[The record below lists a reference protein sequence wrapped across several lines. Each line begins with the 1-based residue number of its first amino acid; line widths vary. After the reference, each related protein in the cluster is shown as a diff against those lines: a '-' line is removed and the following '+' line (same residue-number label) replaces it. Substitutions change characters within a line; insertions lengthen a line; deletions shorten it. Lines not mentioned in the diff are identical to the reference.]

1 MFGLNRIKIFF
12 RHAPMWPKLT
22 WAMGA
27 CVILALII
35 VASALSLREYIS
47 QKQQTEKDLSS
58 LASIIVWNSKAALA
72 FKDFDAA
79 NESLQALKNQSGI
92 ISASLY
98 DREGRS
104 IASYK
109 TKIGYQGNEQAT
121 AEQAISL
128 IKNDSTASPSSES
141 ALSILALSL
150 KKFFSHSSRR
160 PIEIGYSEVAIYDQH
175 GHLNLFRPIF
185 MDDELIG
192 TLHLVNDLSRLN
204 AILSSFYL
212 IIGTLVL
219 FALLA
224 VLYVSMRLQRIF
236 SGSILNLM
244 QDMRSAITQEKKF
257 TARVAKTNHDEFG
270 QQLVDVYNE
279 MLDEIHNRDK
289 LLEWQQD
296 TLAIQVN
303 SCTAELSKKNVELQ
317 RVAAEALAAKEE
329 AEAASLAKSQ
339 FLANMSHEIRT
350 PMNAVLGM
358 ADFIWHSN
366 LTDEQRRSAKVMKQS
381 SALLLSIVNDI
392 LDFAKIESG
401 KLPISLQK
409 FVCRDLFHDSFE
421 LLRLEAKSKGL
432 RYHLQVF
439 PELPDFL
446 VGDSARLSQI
456 LVTLLS
462 NAVKFT
468 AQGGV
473 TLSVSSQPLPNQKV
487 RLSCEITDTGIGI
500 FPDKLNFIFDA
511 FSQADSTMTRIYRG
525 TGLGLGLA
533 IAKQLVQLM
542 GGQIG
547 VNSQPGIGSTFWFW
561 VDLEQSSAPP
571 KPHKTKANYR
581 FKAKL
586 LVAEDYPANQL
597 VVQRFLEDLGCHV
610 HLVSNGFEAVKALKK
625 QRFDLVFM
633 DCQMPF
639 MDGYQATKEIRH
651 NELTWDSGK
660 HIPIIALTAHALTE
674 DETRCK
680 EAGMDEWVTKPFTRQ
695 DLSKTLQKW
704 LPEELIIS
712 DQPALKTDIKTLAKA
727 SNVMEDTTSI
737 NMKFFTRQFKLDNI
751 DDLAFII
758 SLTQTFQQNAA
769 QALSN
774 LQQSIESEDTE
785 QIRKLAHGLKSL
797 STNVGSGKLTELCM
811 TMEQAGKNNE
821 LGDAQKLLESMK
833 QEYLRVLT
841 ELNALCSKT

>member
-1 MFGLNRIKIFF
+1 MFGLNRNKIFF
-12 RHAPMWPKLT
+12 RRTSIRPKLV
-22 WAMGA
+22 WARGTCA
-27 CVILALII
+27 IFSLII
-35 VASALSLREYIS
+35 VASALSFREYIS
-47 QKQQTEKDLSS
+47 QKQQTEKELSS
-58 LASIIVWNSKAALA
+58 LASIIAWNSGAALA
-72 FKDFDAA
+72 LKDFETAK
-79 NESLQALKNQSGI
+79 ESLQALKNQSGI
-92 ISASLY
+92 ISAILY
-98 DREGRS
+98 DSEGRS
-104 IASYK
+104 VVGYK

-121 AEQAISL
+121 VEQTISL
-128 IKNDSTASPSSES
+128 MKNDSTAMPTSPSSES
-141 ALSILALSL
+141 AFNSLAFRL
-150 KKFFSHSSRR
+150 KKFFSHPSRR
-160 PIEIGYSEVAIYDQH
+160 PVEMGYSEVAVYDQH
-175 GHLNLFRPIF
+175 GHLSLFRPII
-185 MDDELIG
+185 MDNELIG
-192 TLHLVNDLSRLN
+192 ILHLVDDLSRLN

-212 IIGTLVL
+212 IIGTLVF

-224 VLYVSMRLQRIF
+224 VLYVSTRLQRIF
-236 SGSILNLM
+236 SDSILNLI
-244 QDMRSAITQEKKF
+244 QAIHSITQEKKF
-257 TARVAKTNHDEFG
+257 TTRVAKTNHDEFG
-270 QQLVDVYNE
+270 QLVDVYNE
-279 MLDEIHNRDK
+279 MLDEIHSRDE
-289 LLEWQQD
+289 LLERQRD
-296 TLAIQVN
+296 TIAIQVN
-303 SCTAELSKKNVELQ
+303 VSTAELSKKNVELQ
-317 RVAAEALAAKEE
+317 HVAAEALVAKEE
-329 AEAASLAKSQ
+329 AEAANLAKSQ
-339 FLANMSHEIRT
+339 FLASMSHEIRT

-366 LTDEQRRSAKVMKQS
+366 LTDEQRRSLKVMKQS
-381 SALLLSIVNDI
+381 STLLLSIINDI

-401 KLPISLQK
+401 ELSLSLQK
-409 FVCRDLFHDSFE
+409 FVCWDLLHDSFE
-421 LLRLEAKSKGL
+421 LLQLEAKSKGL
-432 RYHLQVF
+432 RYHLQ
-439 PELPDFL
+439 PLSELPVFL

-468 AQGGV
+468 AQGEV
-473 TLSVSSQPLPNQKV
+473 TLSVSSQPLPEQKV
-487 RLSCEITDTGIGI
+487 RLSCEVTDTGIGI
-500 FPDKLNFIFDA
+500 IPGKLNLIFDA
-511 FSQADSTMTRIYRG
+511 FSQADSTMKQIYRG
-525 TGLGLGLA
+525 TGLGLA

-542 GGQIG
+542 QGQIG

-571 KPHKTKANYR
+571 KPHKAKANYR

-597 VVQRFLEDLGCHV
+597 VVQRFLEDLGCYV

-625 QRFDLVFM
+625 QHFDLVFM

-639 MDGYQATKEIRH
+639 MDGYQATEEIRL

-674 DETRCK
+674 DETKCK

-727 SNVMEDTTSI
+727 SNVVEDTTAI

-751 DDLAFII
+751 DDLAFIT

-769 QALSN
+769 QTLSN
-774 LQQSIESEDTE
+774 LQQSIENEDAE

-821 LGDAQKLLESMK
+821 LSATQKLLESMK